1 MTRLGNLFTTI
12 IGTIIIIS
20 TLIFIYKDKASFT
33 EASGFITIGI
43 ALLFSKDEHFTKN
56 FLPFLYKG
64 NIQTT
69 EDETQPLN

>member
-43 ALLFSKDEHFTKN
+43 ALLFSKDEHFAKN
-56 FLPFLYKG
+56 FLPFLFKETA
-64 NIQTT
+64 TT
-69 EDETQPLN
+69 ENENQPLN